1 MKKIFLAI
9 AIIICSTLVCTGQD
23 SLIPIKPY
31 ISFGDSLEKQYVND
45 VQSQIARDIEQN
57 KKTLE
62 EIALDRLVESL
73 RYFDY
78 RHEHPATIQDLS
90 WRDNHFVVGDY
101 GFRYED
107 FWDVY
112 WYRGNLTISQS
123 SYMKEYTCGVI
134 SLKEANKL
142 IEYLNKNKNSNKE
155 IAFSVYKQYL
165 GGNDYE
171 VWVKVTFKEQ
181 KKEFLNGQ
189 NERMKTIK

>member
-1 MKKIFLAI
+1 MKKIFFAI

-23 SLIPIKPY
+23 NLIPIKPY
-31 ISFGDSLEKQYVND
+31 TSLGDSLEKQYVND
-45 VQSQIARDIEQN
+45 VQSQIAKDIEQN
-57 KKTLE
+57 E
-62 EIALDRLVESL
+62 ETIEDLSWKGIAETL

-90 WRDNHFVVGDY
+90 WRDNYFVVGDY
-101 GFRYED
+101 GFGHED
-107 FWDVY
+107 FWDIY